1 MSANDPKRTSGLRPS
16 TRTLLGDVAA
26 SLVASFLLL
35 RTQQESQ
42 EAELPTDLAAVLA
55 RKRYAKAQRQKE
67 NQSDITMISLCVI
80 ICLAMLALAF
90 VDTSY
95 AQAMAEL
102 IDLF

>member
-1 MSANDPKRTSGLRPS
+1 MSAFDPTRTSALRPS
-16 TRTLLGDVAA
+16 TRARLGDVAA

-42 EAELPTDLAAVLA
+42 EAELPTDLAAVFA
-55 RKRYAKAQRQKE
+55 RKRHAKAQRQKE
-67 NQSDITMISLCVI
+67 NQSDITMISVCVI